1 MSSYRNN
8 QQFERTPSRNR
19 SGDYGSHHPDSERLS
34 QRGGTFNGPEDEE
47 HFHSERHQSFGGRP
61 LSRGHQESSGQFQ
74 ASPSSFYGEGG
85 NNADWASNW
94 DGESSR
100 HSSTR
105 GRNFSGQ
112 QNFRREASRHPEDQ
126 HFFGEE
132 GSDSRHPYNQPRS
145 QSYESH
151 PESFQSRGDVWSDR
165 GLRQSYGGQGRHFG
179 RGPQGYQRSDE
190 RIKEEICDTLM
201 RDSEIDVENVTIEV
215 SECVVTLKGQVDSKH
230 CKRMVEDL
238 CEEVLGVKEVENQLK
253 CSQRH
258 SQGQQ
263 FGTQQNESSSE
274 GARLNS
280 GNEINSGTQRDQT
293 SKHSKQARH

>member
-19 SGDYGSHHPDSERLS
+19 LGDYGSHHPDSERFS

-47 HFHSERHQSFGGRP
+47 HYHSERHQSFGGR
-61 LSRGHQESSGQFQ
+61 HQESSGQFQ
-74 ASPSSFYGEGG
+74 ASPSNFYGEGG

-94 DGESSR
+94 DGESNR
-100 HSSTR
+100 HSRTR
-105 GRNFSGQ
+105 GGDFSDQ
-112 QNFRREASRHPEDQ
+112 QNFRRETSRHPEDQ
-126 HFFGEE
+126 RYFGEK

-151 PESFQSRGDVWSDR
+151 PGSFQSRGDGWSDR
-165 GLRQSYGGQGRHFG
+165 GLSHSYAGKGRHFG

-201 RDSEIDVENVTIEV
+201 RDSEIDAENLTIEV
-215 SECVVTLKGQVDSKH
+215 SECVVTLKGHVDSKH

-253 CSQRH
+253 CSQRNW
-258 SQGQQ
+258 QEQQ
-263 FGTQQNESSSE
+263 SGTQQNESCSE
-274 GARLNS
+274 DLQLNS
-280 GNEINSGTQRDQT
+280 GSEINSGTQRDQA